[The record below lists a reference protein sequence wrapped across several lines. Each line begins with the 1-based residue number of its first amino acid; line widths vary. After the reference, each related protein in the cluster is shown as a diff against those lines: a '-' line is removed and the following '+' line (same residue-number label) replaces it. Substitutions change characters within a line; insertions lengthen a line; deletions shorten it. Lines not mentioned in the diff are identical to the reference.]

1 MLPGG
6 AFRIVSSSA
15 SSSALSASSPGSVL
29 NSQPACG
36 AHWPVMPG
44 SASAQRGAA
53 AGQSFAVVAAK
64 VPNATG
70 TAPTTTELAV
80 APEGSR
86 IDSTPE
92 LPLATRTRP
101 SGSTATPSGPDA
113 VGRLATTTFSAVSI
127 ATTVSCA
134 ASLTQ
139 ARARSGSTATP
150 KGFRPTLIVVRTVR
164 LTRPMT
170 LTEPAPKSVT

>member
-1 MLPGG
+1 MPPGG
-6 AFRIVSSSA
+6 AFRTVSSSA
-15 SSSALSASSPGSVL
+15 FSSALSASSPGSVL

-36 AHWPVMPG
+36 AHW
-44 SASAQRGAA
+44 
-53 AGQSFAVVAAK
+53 K

-92 LPLATRTRP
+92 LPLATRTWP
-101 SGSTATPSGPDA
+101 SVSTATPSGPDG
-113 VGRLATTTFSAVSI
+113 VGNLLTTTFCAASI
-127 ATTVSCA
+127 STTVSCA
-134 ASLTQ
+134 ALLTQ
-139 ARARSGSTATP
+139 ARARPESTATP